1 MPATSPAIEAPSFSQ
16 KVIFKLRA
24 LRDKHLLKVPPRAV
38 EPFVTHLPVLL
49 GVGHLVQARRILE
62 FGSGNHSSL
71 AFLDRECFPHVE
83 HVDSFE
89 NDPEWG
95 AGIAA
100 KAAHDSRFQMHLLDG
115 AVAKAVADVDIESY
129 DMIFIDDSVTS
140 AERSATIRAVV
151 ARAPARAVVI
161 VHDFEHPPYR
171 HALRGMKNIVRM
183 TALNPNTGVGWNHP
197 ALSRSSLRRLNDFV
211 RLGGALLP
219 LNNPAE
225 LAKGIRSCL
234 GAVSS
239 AC

>member
-1 MPATSPAIEAPSFSQ
+1 MPATSQIVERPSFTE

-24 LRDKHLLKVPPRAV
+24 LRDRHVLKVPPRSA

-95 AGIAA
+95 ASIAA
-100 KAAHDSRFQMHLLDG
+100 KAAHDSRFRMQMLDG
-115 AVAKAVADVDIESY
+115 AVAQAVANVDLESY
-129 DMIFIDDSVTS
+129 DMVFIDDSVTS

-151 ARAPARAVVI
+151 ARVPTRAVVI

-171 HALRGMKNIVRM
+171 HALRGMKHIVRM
-183 TALNPNTGVGWNHP
+183 TALNPNTGVGWNHA
-197 ALSRSSLRRLNDFV
+197 ALAQSNLRRLNDFV
-211 RLGGALLP
+211 RLSGPSLP

-225 LAKGIRSCL
+225 LAKGISRCL
-234 GAVSS
+234 GPVPAV
-239 AC
+239 C